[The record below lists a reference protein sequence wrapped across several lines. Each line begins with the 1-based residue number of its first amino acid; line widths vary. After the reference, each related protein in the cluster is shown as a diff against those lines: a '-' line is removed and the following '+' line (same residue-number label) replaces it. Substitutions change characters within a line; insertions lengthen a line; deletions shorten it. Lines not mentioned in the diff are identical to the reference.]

1 MRTVGDLFTRTI
13 RKLYRQTG
21 MGVCA
26 VLVTRETER
35 ETAGVIG
42 AFSIEGADLESMEFA
57 AETLL
62 DLVVKETDSDDGA
75 CPCCLDRGERARQA
89 LAVLRQRPATR
100 TAH

>member
-1 MRTVGDLFTRTI
+1 MKTVGDLFTRTI

-42 AFSIEGADLESMEFA
+42 AYSIEGADLEAMEFS

-62 DLVVKETDSDDGA
+62 DLVVKETEAEPSA
-75 CPCCLDRGERARQA
+75 CPCCVDRAERARRA
-89 LAVLRQRPATR
+89 LAILRQRPASR
-100 TAH
+100 ASH